1 MVWGKNCFLHFQ
13 DEENEA
19 LREWVPNL
27 LMIMCPTSGT
37 ASIQTQAVEL
47 QSLYSTSLNP
57 EEDAR

>member
-1 MVWGKNCFLHFQ
+1 MVWGKNCYPHFQ

-27 LMIMCPTSGT
+27 PMIMCLTRGT
-37 ASIQTQAVEL
+37 ASMQTQAVEL

-57 EEDAR
+57 KEDAR